1 MKSLITLLFVCSF
14 GFLNAQNIL
23 FVNDNDNILENT
35 DSMIVALQSSGYN
48 FDIFSIP
55 DSGFVPDIGVL
66 ESYDL
71 TIWYASTDGVGLG
84 LWTDGNTGE
93 SNLTSH
99 LAGGGD
105 VWLIGSDILFAGG
118 YGAPNT
124 FTAGSFAYEY
134 MGIDSYNVQSYGDD
148 GNTGLPQVDLLTGVP
163 TAFPDSLTWIFS
175 TFWWA
180 DGVTPRTGSIDIYEM
195 GPSSYALAGEITM
208 THYFSPT
215 TNVLSTFFDP
225 ALIAT
230 PAERDEFVLSSINYM
245 LNFASVDEKELSTLV
260 VYPNPVNTELIIELD
275 KTSDYQIYSLEGKL
289 QTNGTAEMNGSIDV
303 SAIENGIYLLQIGE
317 RTVRF
322 VKN

>member
-1 MKSLITLLFVCSF
+1 
-14 GFLNAQNIL
+14 
-23 FVNDNDNILENT
+23 
-35 DSMIVALQSSGYN
+35 
-48 FDIFSIP
+48 
-55 DSGFVPDIGVL
+55 
-66 ESYDL
+66 
-71 TIWYASTDGVGLG
+71 
-84 LWTDGNTGE
+84 
-93 SNLTSH
+93 
-99 LAGGGD
+99 
-105 VWLIGSDILFAGG
+105 
-118 YGAPNT
+118 
-124 FTAGSFAYEY
+124 
-134 MGIDSYNVQSYGDD
+134 
-148 GNTGLPQVDLLTGVP
+148 
-163 TAFPDSLTWIFS
+163 
-175 TFWWA
+175 
-180 DGVTPRTGSIDIYEM
+180 
-195 GPSSYALAGEITM
+195 M